1 MNEKDKPLLMTS
13 PVITP
18 SLLGETGVALTADD
32 VAFLKMLGIV
42 RHCPKDSVIARQ
54 GDYIDKLMFILKGLA
69 RITCMGADGAERTFL
84 YFSAGCFV
92 GAEGFLHHQ
101 PIIFDLRVIEDADI
115 LFIDAHAFPGF
126 LPRRN
131 LCLYLLK
138 SIALVSR
145 VLAHQIEDAAF
156 RTTEQAICRILYCLS
171 DDAQLTYKPHFT
183 HQEIADL
190 VGVHRVTVTHI
201 LGLLKKEGL
210 VHIQPRGRI
219 IVASRDKLHDKI
231 YTGG

>member
-18 SLLGETGVALTADD
+18 ALLGETGTALTADD
-32 VAFLKMLGIV
+32 IGFLKTLGTV
-42 RHCPKDSVIARQ
+42 RRCPKDSVIARQ
-54 GDYIDKLMFILKGLA
+54 GEYIDKLMFILKGLS
-69 RITCMGADGAERTFL
+69 RIAGLGADGAERTFL

-92 GAEGFLHHQ
+92 GAEGFLHRQ
-101 PIIFDLRVIEDADI
+101 PVIFDLRVLEDTDI
-115 LFIDAHAFPGF
+115 LFIDDTAFPG
-126 LPRRN
+126 LLARRSI
-131 LCLYLLK
+131 CLYLLK
-138 SIALVSR
+138 HIALVSR

-156 RTTEQAICRILYCLS
+156 RTTEQSICRILYCLS
-171 DDAQLTYKPHFT
+171 DDAQLTFKPHFT

-210 VHIQPRGRI
+210 VHIQPRGH
-219 IVASRDKLHDKI
+219 IVVADRGKLHDKI
-231 YTGG
+231 YSGG